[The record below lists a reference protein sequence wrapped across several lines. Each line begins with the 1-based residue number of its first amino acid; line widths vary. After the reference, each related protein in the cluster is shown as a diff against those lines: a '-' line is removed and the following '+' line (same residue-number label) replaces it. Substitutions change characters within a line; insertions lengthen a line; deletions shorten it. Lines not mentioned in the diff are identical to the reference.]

1 MQSKE
6 HSVLKQL
13 MLCGKIEDKFFRK
26 MNHLGLNVNL
36 DYFPLKE
43 KKKEA
48 AKRELINTELKEKDD
63 SRARVK

>member
-6 HSVLKQL
+6 YSVLKQL
-13 MLCGKIEDKFFRK
+13 ILCGKIEDKFLRK

-43 KKKEA
+43 KKRKQQNERVN
-48 AKRELINTELKEKDD
+48 KYRTERKG
-63 SRARVK
+63 